1 LGGKADASMNDE
13 APSHLS
19 IEAASVYEQLF
30 VPALFGWWAQ
40 KVATIADLRPQ
51 ERVLDVACGTGVLAR
66 AAAECVGPDGKV
78 VGLDP
83 DQGML
88 SVAARH
94 AAKIEWR
101 AAAAESLPFEDNTFD
116 AVLSQ
121 FGLMFFR
128 DPLRALC
135 EVRRVLRPGGRAV
148 FAVWAPLEETPAY
161 VALIRLLD
169 RLFGKAVADGLRAP
183 FAMGSA
189 ERLCSLFSDAAFAS
203 PRLET
208 RHGLASF
215 PSLAAWVEADAK
227 GWLELDDAQHQHLL
241 AAAPEELRS
250 FVTSDGSVAFSIAAH
265 IVVAER

>member
-1 LGGKADASMNDE
+1 MSDE

-40 KVATIADLRPQ
+40 KVATIADLRPH

-66 AAAECVGPDGKV
+66 AAAEWVGPGGKV

-83 DQGML
+83 DPGML

-94 AAKIEWR
+94 AAEIEWR

-128 DPLRALC
+128 DPLQALR
-135 EVRRVLRPGGRAV
+135 EVRRVLRPGGRTV
-148 FAVWAPLEETPAY
+148 FAVWAPLEDTPAY

-169 RLFGKAVADGLRAP
+169 RLFGKEVADGLRAP
-183 FAMGSA
+183 FAMGDA
-189 ERLCSLFSDAAFAS
+189 KRLRSLFSDAGFAS
-203 PRLET
+203 AQLET
-208 RHGLASF
+208 RHGSANF

-227 GWLELDDAQHQHLL
+227 GWLELDDAQHRNLL
-241 AAAPEELRS
+241 DEAPEELRS
-250 FVTSDGSVAFSIAAH
+250 FVASDGSVEFSIAAH
-265 IVVAER
+265 IVVARH